1 MADERRQIHGSAHTE
16 RGDREAGRD
25 GGGNGDGDAES
36 SAPMTAAAAVARDAA
51 AMSDPPRD
59 VANRIEEMPAA
70 DGAAVL
76 ENLPPDEAAD
86 VAEYLDP
93 TTAGAILSEMDPTLA
108 ASVVTDMEAAEA
120 SMVLAAMDP
129 DDRVDV
135 LEHVPAPLHDQIVGE
150 MDAEDAGEV
159 RQLEQYPPD
168 TAGGIMTTQ
177 VTALYEY
184 LTVGDAISQLREL
197 NEQLEQM
204 FYVYVIDRR
213 GHLIGVLSMRDLI
226 LARPARLLRQI
237 MRPEVRSVPATMDQ
251 EQVAR
256 LFRKHGYLALP
267 VVDERNR
274 LVGLITVDD
283 VVDVVEEEATEDVQK
298 MFGAGAEER
307 LTSPWAFS
315 FRKRVW
321 WLLVNLATAF
331 MAAAVVGV
339 FAETVRKWV
348 VLAFYM
354 PIIAGMGGNASA
366 QAMAVAVRGIALG
379 QVDRSLLG
387 RVMVRQFLVG
397 LMTGLVIGFITGSIA
412 LVYHHDRGTQLAVVV
427 TLALIINHTLATV
440 SGAAIPFI
448 MKSMGF
454 DPAQSAT
461 IFATTVTDVGGF
473 FSLLGLAAL
482 LLH

>member
-1 MADERRQIHGSAHTE
+1 MSEERRQRHDD
-16 RGDREAGRD
+16 DRA
-25 GGGNGDGDAES
+25 
-36 SAPMTAAAAVARDAA
+36 APSPAVA
-51 AMSDPPRD
+51 DPPRD
-59 VANRIEEMPAA
+59 VAAQIEEIPAA
-70 DGAAVL
+70 DGADVL
-76 ENLPPDEAAD
+76 ETLSPEQAAD

-93 TTAGAILSEMDPTLA
+93 TTAGAILSEMDPALA
-108 ASVVTDMEAAEA
+108 ATVVSDMEVPEA

-135 LEHVPAPLHDQIVGE
+135 LEHVPNPMHDAIVGE
-150 MDAEDAGEV
+150 MDAEDVAEV

-168 TAGGIMTTQ
+168 TAGGIMTTE

-184 LTVGDAISQLREL
+184 LTVGQAIEQLRAL

-226 LARPARLLRQI
+226 LARPERLLRDI
-237 MRPEVRSVPATMDQ
+237 MRPRVVSVPATMDQ

-256 LFRKHGYLALP
+256 LMRRFNYLAMP

-274 LVGLITVDD
+274 LVGLVTVDD

-307 LTSPWAFS
+307 LTSPWVFS
-315 FRKRVW
+315 FQKRVW
-321 WLLVNLATAF
+321 WLLVNLGTAF
-331 MAAAVVGV
+331 MAAAVVGL
-339 FAETVRKWV
+339 FSDTIQKWV

-366 QAMAVAVRGIALG
+366 QAMAVAVRGLALG
-379 QVDRSLLG
+379 QVDRALLG
-387 RVMVRQFLVG
+387 RVLVRQFLVG
-397 LMTGLVIGFITGSIA
+397 LMTGVVIGLVTGAIA
-412 LVYHHDRGTQLAVVV
+412 AMFHHDQGWSLAFVV
-427 TLALIINHTLATV
+427 TLALIINHTIAAV
-440 SGAAIPFI
+440 SGAGIPFI
-448 MKSMGF
+448 MNALGF

-473 FSLLGLAAL
+473 FSLLGLASL
-482 LLH
+482 FLH